1 MWLARVLFLSPRSIL
16 LGMHTFDSISDVIR
30 VSHRPL
36 SELTQKKE
44 KKKKEAL
51 SSLPFHVTHVTC
63 SSCMFGYVNMLSH
76 DPLCLFHWFIVTF
89 VWFHW
94 FIVSFN
100 KINKQCP
107 CSVLAG
113 WIHFFFGWDLK
124 RKIIR
129 SPLWTVLLTSNLVG
143 HLRIT
148 NQSRSRIDCRFKL
161 LANWI

>member
-1 MWLARVLFLSPRSIL
+1 
-16 LGMHTFDSISDVIR
+16 MHTFWLYFWCDSCLSQT
-30 VSHRPL
+30 L
-36 SELTQKKE
+36 SEVWANPKKQKQKR
-44 KKKKEAL
+44 EAL

-76 DPLCLFHWFIVTF
+76 DPLCLFRWFIVSF

-107 CSVLAG
+107 YSVLAG
-113 WIHFFFGWDLK
+113 WIHFFCWDLK

-161 LANWI
+161 LAN